1 MTFSVYVA
9 LGLSG
14 ECSED
19 TCQGCCLCHVMAD
32 QGFRIVL
39 RVTHLH
45 TEQLGFF
52 FDKASQFFPGGQL
65 VCPHD
70 LVAGFLQN
78 GQFMTEKG
86 RSHNVFYDLATY
98 HHIAISCWS
107 YRLALCIVQEC
118 HQESAE
124 IIRNHFGGWPGQEV
138 SSHLVYI
145 LIFIKSI

>member
-86 RSHNVFYDLATY
+86 RSHNVFYDLATSTIQQY
-98 HHIAISCWS
+98 PVGRTGQPCVLFKSVIRSQQRS
-107 YRLALCIVQEC
+107 
-118 HQESAE
+118 SG
-124 IIRNHFGGWPGQEV
+124 IILEAGQDRR
-138 SSHLVYI
+138 SP
-145 LIFIKSI
+145 LIWFIF